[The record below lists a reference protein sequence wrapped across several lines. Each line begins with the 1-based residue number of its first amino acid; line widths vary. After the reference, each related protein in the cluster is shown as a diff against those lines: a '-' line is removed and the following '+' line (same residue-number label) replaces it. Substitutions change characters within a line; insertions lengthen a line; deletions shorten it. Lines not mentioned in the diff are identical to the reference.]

1 MNGDVAA
8 FSGRWMHSFEEDE
21 GDVRVYRP
29 AQSFNFPPSRRGRE
43 TLEFGMPGQVVTG
56 MPGPDDRPRHASA
69 SLRALGMNRYR
80 LGNQVVE
87 LIEASPEALKLRF
100 V

>member
-1 MNGDVAA
+1 MNADLAA
-8 FSGRWMHSFEEDE
+8 LSGRWVHSFEEDE

-56 MPGPDDRPRHASA
+56 MPGPDDRPRDTSA
-69 SLRALGMNRYR
+69 GLTALGMNRYR
-80 LGNQVVE
+80 FGNQVVE
-87 LIEASPEALKLRF
+87 LVEATPEVLKLRF
-100 V
+100 R

>member
-1 MNGDVAA
+1 
-8 FSGRWMHSFEEDE
+8 
-21 GDVRVYRP
+21 
-29 AQSFNFPPSRRGRE
+29 
-43 TLEFGMPGQVVTG
+43 MPGFTLNGLKREELIALNSVILHELYCASLG
-56 MPGPDDRPRHASA
+56 GDGRDPGSFAEILDDRPRHASA

-80 LGNQVVE
+80 IGNQVEE

>member
-1 MNGDVAA
+1 
-8 FSGRWMHSFEEDE
+8 
-21 GDVRVYRP
+21 
-29 AQSFNFPPSRRGRE
+29 
-43 TLEFGMPGQVVTG
+43 